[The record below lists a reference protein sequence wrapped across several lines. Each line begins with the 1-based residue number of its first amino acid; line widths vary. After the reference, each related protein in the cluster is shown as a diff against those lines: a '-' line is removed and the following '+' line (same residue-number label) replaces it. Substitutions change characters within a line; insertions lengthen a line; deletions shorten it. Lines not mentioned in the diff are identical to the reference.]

1 MKTYL
6 TIIVS
11 LFFAIA
17 IQAQPLNKYTF
28 ESLVEAADMSFEKG
42 DYSNAVEYFK
52 KAFDEKKDPNLTF
65 RIAESYYM
73 LRDYKHAMRYLKS
86 LLRKDKTGMF
96 FDAKLLYAKCLKRLG
111 KYQDAYNEFK
121 EFAKNTDDPDMR
133 QEALLEVQGLELF
146 NSLPENL
153 EMEFKPLGKNVNKG
167 FSLYGIQ
174 RRNSNDTIYF
184 GSFDVSSK
192 IVLDGKSNEVKSTG
206 KSKKSRKSKR
216 KGKGK
221 KDKSKGGKRAMIM
234 VANRNQKGE
243 YDKPKAMDKRINRIE
258 TYSVYPAFSEDGN
271 TMYFTRVA
279 MKGTEI
285 LESKIFV
292 TYDKGGEWS
301 APQEVPMVNGDFISK
316 MPAVGEMLGQ
326 QALFFVSNM
335 EEGVGGFDIYYSLIN
350 SDGTMEIPVNLGK
363 KINTIDDEIT
373 PYFVDGKLYYST
385 NGLPGLGGFD
395 IYVTKWNGKEW
406 SEPENIGKGFNS
418 SVDDLGLSISADG
431 RSGFLLSNR
440 PYKNKKKILSQTCC
454 NHAFKISA
462 RDLIIKLL
470 VSVFDKNGKL
480 NDAKVQLVDLSKVKP
495 APPETKSNFS
505 DNIFSFV
512 LESDKPYQAIVTKD
526 GYEPGVVKFNTAG
539 IFDDYTIEKKVTLK
553 KAKPET
559 EIITINQPIRLG
571 NIYYDYDDYKILPD
585 AEQDL
590 EKLLDLMN
598 EYPEME
604 IELSS
609 HTDSRGTKKYN
620 IKLSQKRA
628 EAAKNWLVDNGIDA
642 KRIRAKGYGESRILN
657 KCVDGVKCTEEEHRF
672 NRRTEFKIIK
682 GPKEIT
688 IKKQVFK
695 NKGGDK

>member
-1 MKTYL
+1 MKTFISI
-6 TIIVS
+6 TIS
-11 LFFAIA
+11 LLFALSL
-17 IQAQPLNKYTF
+17 QAQPLNKYTF

-52 KAFDEKKDPNLTF
+52 QAFDEKNDPNLTL

-73 LRDYKHAMRYLKS
+73 LRDYKHAKRYLKS

-96 FDAKLLYAKCLKRLG
+96 FDAKLLYAKCMKRLG
-111 KYQDAYNEFK
+111 EYQDAYNEFK
-121 EFAKNTDDPDMR
+121 DFAKNTDDPDMR
-133 QEALLEVQGLELF
+133 KEAMLEVQGLELL

-153 EMEFKPLGKNVNKG
+153 EMEFTPLDKTINKG

-174 RRNSNDTIYF
+174 RRNSNDTIYI
-184 GSFDVSSK
+184 GSFDSKTK
-192 IVLDGKSNEVKSTG
+192 IVLDGKSNEVKSNS
-206 KSKKSRKSKR
+206 KSKKRKKKS
-216 KGKGK
+216 K
-221 KDKSKGGKRAMIM
+221 KDKSDGGKRAMIM
-234 VANRNQKGE
+234 VSNRNKEGK
-243 YDKPKAMDKRINRIE
+243 YDKPKALDKRINRIE
-258 TYSVYPAFSEDGN
+258 SYSIYPAFTEDGN
-271 TMYFTRVA
+271 TMYFTRA
-279 MKGTEI
+279 ILKGTEV

-301 APQEVPMVNGDFISK
+301 APQEVPAVNGDFISK
-316 MPAVGEMLGQ
+316 MPAVGEILGQ
-326 QALFFVSNM
+326 QALFFVSDM
-335 EEGVGGFDIYYSLIN
+335 EGGEGGFDIYYSLIN

-395 IYVTKWNGKEW
+395 IYMSKWDGKEW
-406 SEPENIGKGFNS
+406 SDPENAGKGYNS
-418 SVDDLGLSISADG
+418 TVDDLGLSISADG

-440 PYKNKKKILSQTCC
+440 PYKGKKKILSETCC

-470 VSVFDKNGKL
+470 VTVFDEKGKL

-495 APPETKSNFS
+495 TPPETKSNFS
-505 DNIFSFV
+505 DNTFNFV
-512 LESDKPYQAIVTKD
+512 LDSDKPYKAIVTKD
-526 GYEPGVVKFNTAG
+526 GYDPGIVKFNTAG

-553 KAKPET
+553 KAKPEM
-559 EIITINQPIRLG
+559 EVITINQPIRLG
-571 NIYYDYDDYKILPD
+571 NIYYDYDDYKILPE
-585 AEQDL
+585 AEKDL

-598 EYPEME
+598 EYPEMV

-628 EAAKNWLVDNGIDA
+628 ESAKNWLVENGIDA
-642 KRIRAKGYGESRILN
+642 KRIIAKGYGESQILN

-695 NKGGDK
+695 KKKEE